1 MQKLLVNLAVA
12 LALSTSPVAAHEFKL
27 GDLTIRHPWARA
39 TPPGAQVGVA
49 YLTIA
54 NAGSAPDRLTAI
66 ATPVASA
73 AEVHEMSM
81 SGDVMQMRRLEGGLE
96 IPAGGEVVLAPS
108 GLHVMLVELTG
119 PIKPGEPIKA
129 TLTFE
134 KAGAIEVELK
144 VEKIGAMQ
152 SSEE

>member
-1 MQKLLVNLAVA
+1 MQKILILLAVA
-12 LALSTSPVAAHEFKL
+12 LALSGSPAFAHEYKL

-54 NAGSAPDRLTAI
+54 NSGATPDRLIAI
-66 ATPVASA
+66 ATPVAGS

-81 SGDVMQMRRLEGGLE
+81 SGDVMQMRRIEGGLE

-108 GLHVMLVELTG
+108 GLHVMLVKLSG
-119 PIKPGEPIKA
+119 SIKLGEPIKA

-134 KAGAIEVELK
+134 TAGAIEVELK